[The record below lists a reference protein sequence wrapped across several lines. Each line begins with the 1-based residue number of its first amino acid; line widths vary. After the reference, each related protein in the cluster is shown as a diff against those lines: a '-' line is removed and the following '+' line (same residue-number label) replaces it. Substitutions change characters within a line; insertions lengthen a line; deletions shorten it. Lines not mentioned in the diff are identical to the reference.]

1 MTEHQ
6 SLPRTRW
13 TGRII
18 NENMTVD
25 VSVESDLATVRGRG
39 RSAAHDML
47 MKDVGIEQQHRETET
62 LRLIPPFL

>member
-1 MTEHQ
+1 
-6 SLPRTRW
+6 
-13 TGRII
+13 
-18 NENMTVD
+18 MTVD
-25 VSVESDLATVRGRG
+25 VFVESDLATVRGRG